1 MRFKAKVS
9 IVFLSTLITLYAII
23 GGFLSK
29 SGQAVARDSS
39 YAQLAIF
46 NEVLGHI
53 IRDYV
58 DEPDLEK
65 VRIGSLRGLAEG
77 LDPYSAYL
85 TPEQVKQYDPKANR
99 GETGLVLS
107 KVGGYA
113 YVVAVLKGTPG
124 EQAGIKAG
132 D

>member
-1 MRFKAKVS
+1 MRFKAKVI
-9 IVFLSTLITLYAII
+9 IVFLSTVITLYAII

-39 YAQLAIF
+39 YAQIQIF

-65 VRIGSLRGLAEG
+65 VRVGSLRGLAEG
-77 LDPYSAYL
+77 LDAYSAYL
-85 TPEQVKQYDPKANR
+85 TAEQVKQYNPQPPA
-99 GETGLVLS
+99 GETGITLS
-107 KVGGYA
+107 KVSGFA
-113 YVVAVLKGTPG
+113 YIVGVLKGSPA
-124 EQAGIKAG
+124 EQSGL
-132 D
+132 